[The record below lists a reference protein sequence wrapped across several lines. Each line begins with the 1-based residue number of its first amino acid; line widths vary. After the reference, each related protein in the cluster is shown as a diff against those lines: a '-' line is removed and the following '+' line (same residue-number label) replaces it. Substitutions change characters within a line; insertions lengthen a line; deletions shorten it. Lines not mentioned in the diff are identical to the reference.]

1 LDFENG
7 SGNDPTPFLFSAT
20 LIGVYNIKNMKN
32 MKELLDYIRSL
43 PKNLIVLINV
53 KSVDYQKTNIEILRV
68 LANEENLPG
77 VYITVNKP
85 YKTMKRILEE
95 EGIKTDNLFFI
106 DCITKTSGGEIDQ
119 NDKKVFYLDT
129 PENLTGIG
137 VAMGEAI
144 RHIPSEDKFLFMDSL
159 STLLIYRSVGT
170 VAKFSHFLTGRMR
183 VWGLRGI
190 LMSVE
195 KETDP
200 EFISQLT
207 QFCDAVITLDE
218 NG

>member
-1 LDFENG
+1 ME
-7 SGNDPTPFLFSAT
+7 
-20 LIGVYNIKNMKN
+20 
-32 MKELLDYIRSL
+32 ELLDYIRSL
-43 PKNLIVLINV
+43 PKDLIVLINV
-53 KSVDYQKTNIEILRV
+53 RGVDYQRTNTEILKV

-85 YKTMKRILEE
+85 YQTMKRILKE
-95 EGIKTDNLFFI
+95 EGVTTDQLFFI
-106 DCITKTSGGEIDQ
+106 DCISKTSGMEIDSKD
-119 NDKKVFYLDT
+119 NSVFYLDS

-144 RHIPSEDKFLFMDSL
+144 RRIPGEDKFLFMDSL

-183 VWGLRGI
+183 AWGLRGI
-190 LMSVE
+190 LLSVE

-200 EFISQLT
+200 EFTSQLT
-207 QFCDAVITLDE
+207 QFCDAVVTLDK

>member
-1 LDFENG
+1 
-7 SGNDPTPFLFSAT
+7 
-20 LIGVYNIKNMKN
+20 MKN

-43 PKNLIVLINV
+43 PKDLIVLINARG
-53 KSVDYQKTNIEILRV
+53 VDYQRTNIEILKV
-68 LANEENLPG
+68 LANEEGLPG

-85 YKTMKRILEE
+85 YKTMKRILES
-95 EGIKTDNLFFI
+95 EGVNTENLFFI
-106 DCITKTSGGEIDQ
+106 DCITKTSGGEVDP

-144 RHIPSEDKFLFMDSL
+144 RHISGDDKFLFMDSL

-200 EFISQLT
+200 EFTDQLT
-207 QFCDAVITLDE
+207 QFCDAVVTLDK